1 MEEDQLWQQVSA
13 WGWAWAISYLHLHLQ
28 FTLTTTCT
36 SSLLPPPSPSFAR
49 ATPVRLSATLACSAG
64 LAPSFLLTPAM
75 HIHLSAGVP
84 QQGVP
89 TFASA
94 SPPCTFHTS
103 TYTSYL
109 RPASR
114 PLASALASLTLPRAY
129 THIPPP
135 HVLGTVTSDP
145 HAHSTRRTHL
155 WRLRRRPVHGLCCRC
170 RPLSATISSP
180 CHHPHRRA

>member
-1 MEEDQLWQQVSA
+1 MSRDAAPYHLTSRTLR
-13 WGWAWAISYLHLHLQ
+13 WAYIHAAMYLHTPTTCASLSPLLHRHFHWHWHSLRHVVHSHLHLHLQ
-28 FTLTTTCT
+28 STLTTTCT

-114 PLASALASLTLPRAY
+114 PLASALASLTLPRTY
-129 THIPPP
+129 TYTPPP
-135 HVLGTVTSDP
+135 MSLELSPLTRVLT
-145 HAHSTRRTHL
+145 
-155 WRLRRRPVHGLCCRC
+155 
-170 RPLSATISSP
+170 
-180 CHHPHRRA
+180 